1 LAEGYIALYRVLLDK
16 PIWKKS
22 TPEQKTILIT
32 LLLMANYEEN
42 EWEWMGQKFKVFPGQ
57 FVTSLDSIVN
67 ACGKGITIQNVRT
80 ALERFEKL
88 EFLTSGATKCGRLIT
103 ILKWQT
109 YQVEKKKTNKDSNI
123 GLTKTSHRTNKD
135 LTPNNKDNK
144 DNKDNKNISNG
155 FTPPTLEEIQAYC
168 KERNNKVDAERW
180 IDFYSSKGWMIG
192 KNKMRD
198 WKAAVRTWEKND
210 TPQSKQKPVSNF
222 TGRQYDA
229 NALEAQ
235 LLARSKN
242 DGL

>member
-1 LAEGYIALYRVLLDK
+1 LAEGYIALYRALLDK

-22 TPEQKTILIT
+22 TPEQKAILIT
-32 LLLMANYEEN
+32 LLLMANHEEN

-57 FVTSLDSIVN
+57 FVTSLESIVN

-109 YQVEKKKTNKDSNI
+109 YQVELKKGNKAPNKD
-123 GLTKTSHRTNKD
+123 LTKTSQRGNKD
-135 LTPNNKDNK
+135 LTTNNNDNNDKNDKKNIYAEFVKMAEEEYQKLITQFGEVGTKERIERLNLYKGSTGKKYASDYLTILNWEKKNKDK
-144 DNKDNKNISNG
+144 
-155 FTPPTLEEIQAYC
+155 
-168 KERNNKVDAERW
+168 
-180 IDFYSSKGWMIG
+180 
-192 KNKMRD
+192 
-198 WKAAVRTWEKND
+198 
-210 TPQSKQKPVSNF
+210 PQQKSVSNF
-222 TGRQYDA
+222 KGRTYDA
-229 NALEAQ
+229 NNLEAQ